1 MATQGKRK
9 RTSSSTHTRRRRKNN
24 TGNSKKLAVYA
35 GILII
40 GAAGIVLYNQ
50 YPNSIAALSSKPR
63 TETVTAKSTNKKAF
77 VEPDYQFYT
86 LLPQGDTST
95 RTTTASVTTAKPAA
109 TTTAKV
115 IATNTDTTNTTT
127 ASVTT
132 TKPAATTNT
141 PAVTSTTTAKNA
153 APIIAA
159 SPTASVSNHHYRLQ
173 LAAFKRYEDADELK
187 AKLILQGYP
196 TTINSANV
204 NGTVWYRL
212 SIGPYDTTQEAKSVQ
227 AKLEQ
232 THLVSHTQ
240 VVQQ

>member
-9 RTSSSTHTRRRRKNN
+9 RATSSTHTRRRRKNN

-50 YPNSIAALSSKPR
+50 YPNSLAALSLKPG
-63 TETVTAKSTNKKAF
+63 TATVTAKNTNKKAF

-86 LLPQGDTST
+86 LLPQGDSANSATK
-95 RTTTASVTTAKPAA
+95 TTVATTKEPAAA
-109 TTTAKV
+109 TTTSNAATATNPSV
-115 IATNTDTTNTTT
+115 ATNT
-127 ASVTT
+127 
-132 TKPAATTNT
+132 T
-141 PAVTSTTTAKNA
+141 PAKNTAPIVTA
-153 APIIAA
+153 APTPLAPPVA
-159 SPTASVSNHHYRLQ
+159 SNHYRLQ

-196 TTINSANV
+196 TTINSATV

-212 SIGPYDTTQEAKSVQ
+212 WIGPYDTTQQAKSVQ

-232 THLVSHTQ
+232 THLVAHTQ
-240 VVQQ
+240 VVKQ